1 MTASTR
7 STGNRKQ
14 QQQARQQR
22 CTPTAAPKHPIL
34 SWPLLPLRVLV
45 C

>member
-1 MTASTR
+1 MTEGTQST
-7 STGNRKQ
+7 SNSKQ

-22 CTPTAAPKHPIL
+22 CTPTEAPKHPTL
-34 SWPLLPLRVLV
+34 CWPLLPLRVLV